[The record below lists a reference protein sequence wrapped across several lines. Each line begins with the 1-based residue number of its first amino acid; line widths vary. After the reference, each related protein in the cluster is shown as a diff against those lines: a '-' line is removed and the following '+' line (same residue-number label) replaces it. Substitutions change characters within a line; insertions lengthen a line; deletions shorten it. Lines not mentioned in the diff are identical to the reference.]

1 MVKVI
6 IIRTSGD
13 LFAAVTTLNRIKR
26 RLPMMVRKGMMRWG
40 KILVRDM
47 KLSARKAGI
56 KRFSGTLQGLGI
68 RWEQRVR
75 GDTGYLFMRLYAVYL
90 DSMAPHYVNVTRRR
104 TRLLLWAKIAKK
116 PNIRRKARMVEKRKL
131 KSFSTV
137 STFQTSLSSGGLFV
151 SINFLGSTKISFP
164 RNLSLNFLTSFNL
177 LVTLYFFFSSI
188 LDIYSPHSQSL

>member
-6 IIRTSGD
+6 IINTTGD

-40 KILVRDM
+40 KIIVRDM

-68 RWEQRVR
+68 RWEQRVK

-90 DSMAPHYVNVTRRR
+90 DSMAPHYVSVTRRR
-104 TRLLLWAKIAKK
+104 TRLLMWAKIARS

-131 KSFSTV
+131 KSFA
-137 STFQTSLSSGGLFV
+137 
-151 SINFLGSTKISFP
+151 
-164 RNLSLNFLTSFNL
+164 
-177 LVTLYFFFSSI
+177 
-188 LDIYSPHSQSL
+188 IYVKPHPFIAQGYRRARPKLRPVLKRLAARGVNI